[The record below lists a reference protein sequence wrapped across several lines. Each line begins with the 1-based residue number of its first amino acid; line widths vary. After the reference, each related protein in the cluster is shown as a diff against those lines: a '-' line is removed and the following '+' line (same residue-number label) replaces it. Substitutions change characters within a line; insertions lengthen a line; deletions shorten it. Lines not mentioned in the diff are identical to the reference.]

1 MLANYYQENIER
13 LQKNLVK
20 DTKILKR
27 KGEKKKSNNM
37 VVKVKKS
44 FRR

>member
-27 KGEKKKSNNM
+27 KGEKKKKQQHGRES
-37 VVKVKKS
+37 
-44 FRR
+44 